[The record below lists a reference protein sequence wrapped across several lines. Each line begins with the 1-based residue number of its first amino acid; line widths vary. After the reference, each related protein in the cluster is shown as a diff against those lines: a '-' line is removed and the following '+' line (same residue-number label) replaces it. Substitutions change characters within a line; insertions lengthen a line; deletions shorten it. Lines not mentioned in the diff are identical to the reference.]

1 MISIARTGKRMT
13 DLDSDD
19 LNRLVPGSQSTTNG
33 TGKDLVESTKLL
45 SLLDTPDISQRAL
58 GKSSETHSRSPI
70 GSLTNSNGIDTL
82 VDTGQTFTL
91 VNIGKDL
98 EGRLDGGADTS
109 LLVSGDLDSLHT
121 SAET

>member
-1 MISIARTGKRMT
+1 MT